1 MSAILEPET
10 GTWWERR
17 GDGGA
22 PSRRRHSGLK
32 AWRLLIIVLA
42 MGSLGGVA
50 LWALTAAMGGLG

>member
-1 MSAILEPET
+1 VT
-10 GTWWERR
+10 
-17 GDGGA
+17 A
-22 PSRRRHSGLK
+22 PSPEVRAESRHRARRRHSLK